1 MRQAP
6 QSIGQVQRQVTA
18 RPVQQLQAYQ
28 QQVTF
33 DPNSDRLAKGL
44 MQFVDVTAGIAKQV
58 RDEELDA
65 QAATADIGLDGYQRA
80 MKGAIDADPELF
92 DRPDELSKL
101 DQEMRQKYLGSVT
114 DERILSRANQRI
126 DNWLSAETVSYGY
139 AKADKQ
145 RLELGSKT
153 LQLTVSKIEE
163 QVAKG
168 ADRQQAITA
177 IKGMVKHLQDSP
189 SFRFSKERTEDVIKE
204 LQELGLADGSRSVL
218 LAEAFMDDEDVS
230 VDTRVW
236 LKAKHAKAMELTT
249 VEKEQLQV
257 EVLRDWDSR
266 IQSGRLTWEY
276 GSKAVA
282 SGLATA
288 EQLNSAMSKQ
298 RTRMEKLAKE
308 AEERAALING
318 DFAYLTS
325 AQTNKLIK
333 GFRQEAEQTGQM
345 GRFYDFLRS
354 RGLSDPVTTRKAE
367 MAFAGVTAP
376 VDNVSQIP
384 PAFRS
389 FMNGEG
395 AYLFGRGELG
405 QHLPPEKLVDAYDY
419 LYMTQHLGMNE
430 AEAYNLLVASPHA
443 KYTDIPKSMMLR
455 MKDSIRE
462 DLGVSGDQ
470 NTDAVDMAMSVAM
483 RIAKHGQLDP
493 EDAFDY
499 ARKLVKDAYVQTDYG
514 PLPKARFLSYTN
526 EEGLNKRL
534 EWAAK
539 QTAKELD
546 IDSDD
551 LQVMHLPDGRFT
563 FTTKGGYVP
572 VYSKSFSLMTSNQLE
587 ADGQMT
593 VEGERQESIIDE
605 QQRLAAKRLKRDRRA
620 ARHGIREPR

>member
-6 QSIGQVQRQVTA
+6 QSLGQVQRQVSA

-114 DERILSRANQRI
+114 DDRILGRANQRL
-126 DNWLSAETVSYGY
+126 DNWLSAETTSYQY

-230 VDTRVW
+230 IDTRAW

-282 SGLATA
+282 SGMVTA
-288 EQLNSAMSKQ
+288 EQLNSAMNKQ
-298 RTRMEKLAKE
+298 RKHLEKLAKE

-318 DFAYLTS
+318 DLSYLTT

-333 GFRQEAEQTGQM
+333 GFRQEAEQQGKM
-345 GRFYDFLRS
+345 GRFFDFLRS
-354 RGLSDPVTTRKAE
+354 RGSPIR
-367 MAFAGVTAP
+367 
-376 VDNVSQIP
+376 
-384 PAFRS
+384 
-389 FMNGEG
+389 
-395 AYLFGRGELG
+395 
-405 QHLPPEKLVDAYDY
+405 
-419 LYMTQHLGMNE
+419 
-430 AEAYNLLVASPHA
+430 SPHA
-443 KYTDIPKSMMLR
+443 RLR
-455 MKDSIRE
+455 WPSRA
-462 DLGVSGDQ
+462 S
-470 NTDAVDMAMSVAM
+470 
-483 RIAKHGQLDP
+483 
-493 EDAFDY
+493 
-499 ARKLVKDAYVQTDYG
+499 
-514 PLPKARFLSYTN
+514 
-526 EEGLNKRL
+526 
-534 EWAAK
+534 
-539 QTAKELD
+539 
-546 IDSDD
+546 
-551 LQVMHLPDGRFT
+551 
-563 FTTKGGYVP
+563 
-572 VYSKSFSLMTSNQLE
+572 
-587 ADGQMT
+587 
-593 VEGERQESIIDE
+593 
-605 QQRLAAKRLKRDRRA
+605 QRR
-620 ARHGIREPR
+620 

>member
-1 MRQAP
+1 MREAP
-6 QSIGQVQRQVTA
+6 QSLGQVQRQVAA

-58 RDEELDA
+58 RDDELDA

-114 DERILSRANQRI
+114 DDRILGRANQRI
-126 DNWLSAETVSYGY
+126 DNWLSAETATYQY

-145 RLELGSKT
+145 RLELGSKS

-168 ADRQQAITA
+168 ADRTQAIEA
-177 IKGMVKHLQDSP
+177 IRGMVKHLQESP

-218 LAEAFMDDEDVS
+218 LAEAYMDDEEVS
-230 VDTRVW
+230 LDTRAW

-249 VEKEQLQV
+249 VEKEQLQL
-257 EVLRDWDSR
+257 EVLRDWDAR

-282 SGLATA
+282 AGRVTA

-298 RTRMEKLAKE
+298 RKHLEKLAKE
-308 AEERAALING
+308 AEERAALASG
-318 DFAYLTS
+318 DFAFMTTS
-325 AQTNKLIK
+325 QVNKH
-333 GFRQEAEQTGQM
+333 
-345 GRFYDFLRS
+345 LRS
-354 RGLSDPVTTRKAE
+354 FRADAERKGELGRYFDVLRARGLSDPVTTRKAE

-376 VDNVSQIP
+376 VDDVSQIP

-443 KYTDIPKSMMLR
+443 KYTDIPKSMMLK

-462 DLGVSGDQ
+462 DLGLSGNQ
-470 NTDAVDMAMSVAM
+470 TTDAVDMAMSVAM
-483 RIAKHGQLDP
+483 RIAKHGQMDP

-499 ARKLVKDAYVQTDYG
+499 ARKLVKDAYVTTEYG

-526 EEGLNKRL
+526 EQGLNERL
-534 EWAAK
+534 EWAAQK
-539 QTAKELD
+539 TAKELGLD
-546 IDSDD
+546 TDD

-563 FTTKGGYVP
+563 FTAKGGYVP

-620 ARHGIREPR
+620 ARHGIRETP